1 MDLPKSFLS
10 QFAADAGHTT
20 QIFDARIRNT
30 LQSAEMPQ
38 QFAAT
43 FGTDARDT
51 FQRRFAAFFVAARGV
66 TGDGEAVRLVA
77 DVLDQMQRRRIARQ
91 HKLIRRT
98 SGTRQDQHLQP
109 RLAICTLGDADDP
122 DVREAIAANFTGMV
136 DVIAGLIATAQAR
149 GLARKDIDPRIAA
162 WHFMA
167 IGFTF
172 DLVHHLALDGELDRG
187 RVEAWG
193 HLFIDSLR
201 EAPHEPPKRTNTRAP
216 RRALPVRQP
225 GGEDLAGRGGDP
237 LPPVPES
244 AHDSLG
250 TAYGGG
256 ADD

>member
-1 MDLPKSFLS
+1 MRQRAPKRPAAERKRLILESAESVFAESGYSNSGTEQVARAAGVSAAALYRYFPSKRDLYLATLRNAGPRL
-10 QFAADAGHTT
+10 QALWAEQARQAADP
-20 QIFDARIRNT
+20 
-30 LQSAEMPQ
+30 L
-38 QFAAT
+38 
-43 FGTDARDT
+43 
-51 FQRRFAAFFVAARGV
+51 
-66 TGDGEAVRLVA
+66 EA
-77 DVLDQMQRRRIARQ
+77 
-91 HKLIRRT
+91 IRRL
-98 SGTRQDQHLQP
+98 GLEYYDHLQGRSSYA
-109 RLAICTLGDADDP
+109 RLWFQALGDADDP